1 MLSVFSVLLALIP
14 VVVSFDFGGHLAWTQ
29 YCSALAIV
37 TLTVAFLALLAAGK
51 MIGSRCL
58 SGEESSSV
66 RQRPSYAL
74 LYVVSAWV
82 ALLYCQTVPL
92 SDNTVAWASAGSYD
106 AYTHWLDAPLSITG
120 PADRPSA
127 PISIIVSQ
135 TRHAVAFFVMLLP
148 LMWMAIELVRTRR
161 LTQLILV
168 AIAIGT
174 SLHAIYGM
182 ACILFPAITGFTVG
196 HGFGG
201 FINRNNAALFM
212 NLGLAASLGLALEHH
227 AERCRGNFGPTS
239 MTAIDWAADPKS
251 WMVFGCVTL
260 NLVGVMTSGSRGGV
274 LAMALALLIAIGFR
288 SRLRSFAVTLAM
300 MVIPMTI
307 AVIVVLTPNVG
318 FNAIRRATDAS
329 SGNTIEHALSNA
341 RVNHWW
347 DGLRASLE
355 YLPLGSGLG
364 TYGFAYLPFQ
374 DSGGELWFQHADNL
388 WLEVFV
394 EQGVIGLLFV
404 VAIMLMIVNACRRLQ
419 SSQDESDQAMGT
431 MGLYVLVVTAISQ
444 CLDFG
449 LILSANAYL
458 FAILASIVVTRSALV
473 SSRNAQ
479 SGIGRTNTT
488 RKPVADRSGEIA
500 FVADQGVDQEHAS
513 RKFYKHFPF
522 RLPDAAIKVVW
533 GLVLAVLSLL
543 SLPVLHSDAASESV
557 AQRSL
562 TEFDSIKLEI
572 DQLRSS
578 EDRIAAQVKK
588 NPTAALLYQ
597 QCRTRFQIA
606 RLREIESLVAESEL
620 EFAEAYAATRRGK
633 RTVPSLAPDIRD
645 DYLAAVD
652 SAVQLASLN
661 PLSINARAELIYLHF
676 AHGDEVATREMID
689 QLGRL
694 QNRNPKQ
701 LIRLAEIAA
710 NHQEVPFVEFACRT
724 ASNLRIQTAPQA
736 IDIALRC
743 EGASLDQAVASSAP
757 ARRRAIAHALS
768 LYDGISDAQSRD
780 RSQQGTRD
788 RLAEFMKQSLPLLQ
802 CDECQV
808 RVEKASCLRLA
819 GLVAIAL
826 GDTDIGLDRLQQS
839 TRVAPENKAF
849 LLDYILQLRQ
859 VGRSAD
865 AKVEASRGSELF
877 PEDSRFQ
884 RLFELLRSIES
895 ERSVPQSRT
904 EHDV

>member
-1 MLSVFSVLLALIP
+1 MLSVLAVLLALIP

-37 TLTVAFLALLAAGK
+37 TLTVAFLALLAAGRL
-51 MIGSRCL
+51 IGARCP
-58 SGEESSSV
+58 GGKESSSV

-74 LYVVSAWV
+74 LYLASVWV

-92 SDNTVAWASAGSYD
+92 SDNTVAWASGGSYD

-120 PADRPSA
+120 PADRTNA

-135 TRHAVAFFVMLLP
+135 TRHAVAFLVMLLP

-161 LTQLILV
+161 LAQLILV
-168 AIAIGT
+168 VIAIGT
-174 SLHAIYGM
+174 SLHAVYGM
-182 ACILFPAITGFTVG
+182 ACILFPAITGLTAG

-239 MTAIDWAADPKS
+239 LTAIDWATDPKS

-260 NLVGVMTSGSRGGV
+260 NLVGIMASGSRGGV
-274 LAMALALLIAIGFR
+274 LAMALALAIAIGFR
-288 SRLRSFAVTLAM
+288 ARLRSFAVTLAM

-307 AVIVVLTPNVG
+307 VVIVVLTPDVG

-329 SGNTIEHALSNA
+329 SGNSIEHALSNA
-341 RVNHWW
+341 RVSHWW

-355 YLPLGSGLG
+355 YLPMGSGLG

-374 DSGGELWFQHADNL
+374 SSGGDLWFQHADNL

-404 VAIMLMIVNACRRLQ
+404 VAIMLMVSNACRRLQ
-419 SSQDESDQAMGT
+419 SSQDESDQAIGT
-431 MGLYVLVVTAISQ
+431 MGLYVLVATAISQ

-458 FAILASIVVTRSALV
+458 FAILASIVVTRSVLV
-473 SSRNAQ
+473 SIRNAQ

-488 RKPVADRSGEIA
+488 RKPVTDR
-500 FVADQGVDQEHAS
+500 
-513 RKFYKHFPF
+513 
-522 RLPDAAIKVVW
+522 KVVW

-557 AQRSL
+557 AQRSQI
-562 TEFDSIKLEI
+562 EFDLIKLEI

-578 EDRIAAQVKK
+578 DDRIAAQVEE

-606 RLREIESLVAESEL
+606 RLREIESLAPESEL

-676 AHGDEVATREMID
+676 AHGDEAATRQMIG

-694 QNRNPKQ
+694 QNRNPRQ

-710 NHQEVPFVEFACRT
+710 DHQDAPFVEFACRT

-743 EGASLDQAVASSAP
+743 KDASLDQAVASSAA

-768 LYDGISDAQSRD
+768 LYDSLSDAQTRD
-780 RSQQGTRD
+780 GSQQGTRD
-788 RLAEFMKQSLPLLQ
+788 RLADFMKQSLPLLQ
-802 CDECQV
+802 CDEGQV
-808 RVEKASCLRLA
+808 RVEKASCLRLT
-819 GLVAIAL
+819 GLVAISL

-849 LLDYILQLRQ
+849 LLDYISQLRQ

-865 AKVEASRGSELF
+865 AKLEASRGRELF

-884 RLFELLRSIES
+884 RLFELIRSIES
-895 ERSVPQSRT
+895 ERLVPQSRT
-904 EHDV
+904 EHGV